1 MRVSYCLMVICYD
14 PLIYAFASPT
24 RREAC
29 WKATEQEED
38 EMRNNFQTMKM
49 DMGQK
54 AAGYVGTAWGCGVCA
69 TDNDGDIIF
78 GQG

>member
-1 MRVSYCLMVICYD
+1 MRVPYCLMVICYD
-14 PLIYAFASPT
+14 PLS
-24 RREAC
+24 

-54 AAGYVGTAWGCGVCA
+54 AAGYVGTAWGCVAGCVVCA
-69 TDNDGDIIF
+69 TDNDGGIIF